1 MKVHNSFLTCNSI
14 HITVQLDASYTVI
27 WC

>member
-27 WC
+27 